1 MPLIVIVGLPCSGK
15 SYWSSKI
22 VDYFNLAGG
31 QTVLI
36 SDNDYIENVNYIFSD
51 SNREKQMRG
60 QLKSAVHRHL
70 NKEKV
75 VILDSSNYIK
85 GYRYELF
92 CIAKEQATTYC
103 VVECSNLKDESW
115 RLNNLRDSSSGKR
128 YDEKIFNEL
137 HLRYEAPNSQNR
149 WDSPHFVFSNSFE
162 ASFDEIKS
170 AIIDKKPL
178 KPNQSTQSQPLSEAN
193 FLYELDSQT
202 KQIIDEIIKV
212 QKLGSIFTI
221 KIIGQTNPVRLNRIF
236 PLPELNRLR
245 RSFIHYTKMHPIDK
259 FDQIKPTFI
268 QYLNSITDND

>member
-85 GYRYELF
+85 G
-92 CIAKEQATTYC
+92 K
-103 VVECSNLKDESW
+103 
-115 RLNNLRDSSSGKR
+115 LR
-128 YDEKIFNEL
+128 
-137 HLRYEAPNSQNR
+137 
-149 WDSPHFVFSNSFE
+149 V
-162 ASFDEIKS
+162 
-170 AIIDKKPL
+170 
-178 KPNQSTQSQPLSEAN
+178 
-193 FLYELDSQT
+193 
-202 KQIIDEIIKV
+202 
-212 QKLGSIFTI
+212 
-221 KIIGQTNPVRLNRIF
+221 
-236 PLPELNRLR
+236 
-245 RSFIHYTKMHPIDK
+245 
-259 FDQIKPTFI
+259 
-268 QYLNSITDND
+268 